1 MGEYETGE
9 SQPPSGLLPNGL
21 LPDEAAS
28 MMQVLDSARWS
39 KAEERTA
46 ELIECIKP
54 NEPSE
59 NQRKAVASYVQ
70 QLIAKCFPCQVFT
83 FGSVPL
89 KTYLPDG
96 DIDLTAFSKNQALKE
111 SWAHQ
116 VRDMLENEE
125 KNENAE
131 FHVKEVQYIQAE
143 VKLIKCLVENI
154 VVDISFNQL
163 GGLCTLCFLEEVDHK
178 IGNDHLFKRSII
190 LIKAWCY
197 YESRILGAHH
207 GLISTYALETLVLYI
222 FHVFNNSFAGPLEV
236 LYRFL
241 EFFSKFDWD
250 NFCVSLWGPV
260 PISSLPNV
268 TAEAPRKDDGDL
280 LLDKSFLDACG
291 LAYAVFPNGQENN
304 GLPFASKH
312 LNVIDPLRVNNNLG
326 RSVSKGNFFR
336 IRSAFAFG
344 AKKLAR
350 LLECDSENIHFE
362 VNQFFQNTWERHG
375 SGSRPDAPINAFGQL
390 RPSNHDYLIG
400 PGSENLINTS
410 SSKSSSHESQNDLSH
425 GLHSDISQHGSRP
438 LESTSGSNDI
448 ATAYQTQN
456 QKINNSSLR
465 TSEHSRREINSNHG
479 VHSENGPRSS
489 KPDSVVRDLQGRYLF
504 ARTRSSPELTDT
516 YNETSSQSRRNKA
529 PEVEGQTSAV
539 MSDSIKRQNTEHEK
553 LSRHV
558 IGSLAEDPSVTHYST
573 QQSSDAAESS
583 SYDDDSGLVATGE
596 EFTSVLG
603 TQGMHQEEQNVVN
616 LMASSSGHGF
626 NGQVHLPLNLASGHM
641 PFAIPP
647 ATLASMGYL
656 QRNLGGM
663 VPTNTQL
670 LETHWGP
677 SMQFPQ
683 GLFPSQLNHFFPS
696 VGLTSSPE
704 GSVEHSN
711 ENFCSLESNLGEADS
726 DFLREHERTSIDC
739 LELDNGS
746 SQMNQSDDKQQ
757 STSGSSHFVQSSRI
771 GASGNPSRVQPKS
784 SRESRH
790 SSRRDHVET
799 YPYSENRG
807 TEVLVDEKLTS
818 SRPSSAVS
826 SNSARSRAS
835 SESSWDGLSAKTK
848 TAREKRGRKTSTAV
862 ASVVH
867 GKGKGINDNDYIQVD
882 DDTQLSS
889 SPEIVE
895 RGFGPLAPGSLH
907 VSRHHVPRL
916 ELAQTS
922 ESDSLAPI
930 APVLLGHG
938 ARFYPTGPPVPFVT
952 MLPIY
957 NFPTERGISEAST
970 SQLSFEENM
979 DNSDPCQ
986 NGDLREGSG
995 LSVMPTPSNSM
1006 RVSVLDEP
1014 FEHKIDILNSDFASH
1029 WQNLQFGRFCQDPP
1043 LPSPSP
1049 IVVPP
1054 AYLQGR
1060 FPWEGPGR
1068 PISPNMNIFSHLM
1081 GYRPRILPVAPVQAV
1096 PTRPAAVYQPYV
1108 DEVPRYRGGTG
1119 TYLPNPQ
1126 KVAPRDRNSPNS
1138 RRTNYNFDR
1147 SDYHHGDREGNW
1159 NNSKLR
1165 ASGRSQSRNQADKSS
1180 SRLDRLA
1187 TSESRSDR
1195 TWVSHRHDTSLTYQS
1210 QNGPSRPNASQANMT
1225 YGMYPIT
1232 SGGLQSNG
1240 QVVML
1245 YPYDQNTAGY
1255 VSPGEQIEFGSLGP
1269 VGYSGV
1275 GDLNEGSRSG
1285 AGFEEQRFHSSAVQL
1300 SSPDQP
1306 SSPHFQS

>member
-1 MGEYETGE
+1 MGEYETAE
-9 SQPPSGLLPNGL
+9 SQPPSVLLPNGL

-46 ELIECIKP
+46 QLIECIKP

-59 NQRKAVASYVQ
+59 NQRKAVASYMQ

-96 DIDLTAFSKNQALKE
+96 DIDLTAFSKNQTLKE
-111 SWAHQ
+111 TWAHQ

-143 VKLIKCLVENI
+143 VKLVKCLVENI

-304 GLPFASKH
+304 GPPFISKH
-312 LNVIDPLRVNNNLG
+312 FNVIDPLRVNNNLG

-362 VNQFFQNTWERHG
+362 VNQFFLNTWERHG
-375 SGSRPDAPINAFGQL
+375 SGHRPDAPINAFGQL
-390 RPSNHDYLIG
+390 RPSNHDYSTG
-400 PGSENLINTS
+400 PRNENLINTPS
-410 SSKSSSHESQNDLSH
+410 SNKASSRENQN
-425 GLHSDISQHGSRP
+425 DISQHGNHP
-438 LESTSGSNDI
+438 LESTS
-448 ATAYQTQN
+448 Q
-456 QKINNSSLR
+456 SLR
-465 TSEHSRREINSNHG
+465 TSEESRRGISSHHG
-479 VHSENGPRSS
+479 VHAENGPRTSQ
-489 KPDSVVRDLQGRYLF
+489 PDSLLSDLQGRYIF

-516 YNETSSQSRRNKA
+516 YNEASSQTTRNKA
-529 PEVEGQTSAV
+529 KGQASAV
-539 MSDSIKRQNTEHEK
+539 MLDSMKRQNTEHEK

-558 IGSLAEDPSVTHYST
+558 IGSLA
-573 QQSSDAAESS
+573 
-583 SYDDDSGLVATGE
+583 GLVAASE
-596 EFTSVLG
+596 EFTSILS
-603 TQGMHQEEQNVVN
+603 TQGMHLEEQNAVN
-616 LMASSSGHGF
+616 MMASSSGHGF
-626 NGQVHLPLNLASGHM
+626 NGQVHLPLNLGSTHM
-641 PFAIPP
+641 PFSMPP
-647 ATLASMGYL
+647 AALASMGYL

-663 VPTNTQL
+663 VPTNTPL

-677 SMQFPQ
+677 SMQFPH
-683 GLFPSQLNHFFPS
+683 GLFPSQLNHYFPTM
-696 VGLTSSPE
+696 GLAASPE
-704 GSVEHSN
+704 GLVEHSN
-711 ENFCSLESNLGEADS
+711 ENLSSVEPHLGEADN
-726 DFLREHERTSIDC
+726 DFLQEHERASIDGP
-739 LELDNGS
+739 ELDNGS
-746 SQMNQSDDKQQ
+746 SQMNQSKDKQQ
-757 STSGSSHFVQSSRI
+757 SISGSSYQFVRLPRTGSSEK
-771 GASGNPSRVQPKS
+771 SSRVQPKS

-790 SSRRDHVET
+790 SSRRNHMET
-799 YPYSENRG
+799 YPSSENRG
-807 TEVLVDEKLTS
+807 AEVLNEEKLGS
-818 SRPSSAVS
+818 SRPSSAAS
-826 SNSARSRAS
+826 SNSVRSRPV
-835 SESSWDGLSAKTK
+835 SESSWDGLSSKTK
-848 TAREKRGRKTSTAV
+848 AVKEKRGRKTSTAIV
-862 ASVVH
+862 Y
-867 GKGKGINDNDYIQVD
+867 GKGRVNENGSIQVD

-889 SPEIVE
+889 SPETVE
-895 RGFGPLAPGSLH
+895 RGFGPPAPSSLN
-907 VSRHHVPRL
+907 VSRHIVPRFGL
-916 ELAQTS
+916 GQTG

-930 APVLLGHG
+930 PPVQLGDG

-952 MLPIY
+952 MVPFY

-970 SQLSFEENM
+970 SQLSFEDNL

-986 NGDLREGSG
+986 NGDLREGHG
-995 LSVMPTPSNSM
+995 LSVMSSPSNSI
-1006 RVSVLDEP
+1006 RASVSDEP
-1014 FEHKIDILNSDFASH
+1014 FEQPDILNSDFASH
-1029 WQNLQFGRFCQDPP
+1029 WQNLQFGRFCQDPLLP
-1043 LPSPSP
+1043 LPVTCPSP
-1049 IVVPP
+1049 IAVPP
-1054 AYLQGR
+1054 VYLQGR
-1060 FPWEGPGR
+1060 SPWEAPGR
-1068 PISPNMNIFSHLM
+1068 PISPNMNLISQLM
-1081 GYRPRILPVAPVQAV
+1081 GYGPRIFPVAPVQAISN
-1096 PTRPAAVYQPYV
+1096 RPAAVYQPFV
-1108 DEVPRYRGGTG
+1108 DEVQRYRAGTG
-1119 TYLPNPQ
+1119 TYLPTP
-1126 KVAPRDRNSPNS
+1126 KAAVRDRHSPNS
-1138 RRTNYNFDR
+1138 RKTNYNFD
-1147 SDYHHGDREGNW
+1147 HGEREGNW
-1159 NNSKLR
+1159 NNSKSR
-1165 ASGRSQSRNQADKSS
+1165 GPGRGQRDKSS
-1180 SRLDRLA
+1180 SRPD
-1187 TSESRSDR
+1187 SRSDR
-1195 TWVSHRHDTSLTYQS
+1195 AWVSHRHETPFTYQS
-1210 QNGPSRPNASQANMT
+1210 QNVPTRPSTS

-1232 SGGLQSNG
+1232 SMNSGGLPSNG
-1240 QVVML
+1240 QVVMM

-1255 VSPGEQIEFGSLGP
+1255 VSPPDQIEFGSLGP
-1269 VGYSGV
+1269 AGYS
-1275 GDLNEGSRSG
+1275 DLNEASRPG
-1285 AGFEEQRFHSSAVQL
+1285 MGFEDQRFQL
-1300 SSPDQP
+1300 SSPDPP
-1306 SSPHFQS
+1306 SSPHFQRGI